1 MQPFTSPTNELLPAT
16 PRISVPVIPAID
28 WRPIRGSLGS
38 VRAGYDD
45 IELFINQLLDEIDTA
60 WNELADERS
69 RGKSAAESGQ
79 HSGSESRGLVSSDDR
94 AASCELL
101 PAVRKSDIT
110 RLDEDDAA
118 QLVQL
123 EHQRVAL
130 QTEVNLLR
138 AQLAAQTDQFAQE
151 RRQTAQE
158 RLAWADELRQL
169 REAIHRQM
177 ETFNLLPAAL
187 RDQSDPRQSRKPT
200 AASATHAA
208 NDPVVG
214 PLLAQ
219 LKTLQRDAERRRK
232 GEAGDDIS
240 ASGQASPADR
250 SHPVRTV

>member
-1 MQPFTSPTNELLPAT
+1 MLPITSPTDELSLES
-16 PRISVPVIPAID
+16 PRIRVPVIPAVD

-45 IELFINQLLDEIDTA
+45 IELFINQLLEEIDTA
-60 WNELADERS
+60 WKELDVERS
-69 RGKSAAESGQ
+69 RDKSPAENEQ
-79 HSGSESRGLVSSDDR
+79 HSGLENRGLIPGNAR
-94 AASCELL
+94 PASGALL
-101 PAVRKSDIT
+101 PIAHAPVPARF
-110 RLDEDDAA
+110 DEDTAA
-118 QLVQL
+118 KIAHL

-177 ETFNLLPAAL
+177 ETFNLLPSAIADTMKS
-187 RDQSDPRQSRKPT
+187 RNARKP
-200 AASATHAA
+200 AAVSPA
-208 NDPVVG
+208 NDPVMG

-219 LKTLQRDAERRRK
+219 LKTLQRDADRRRK
-232 GEAGDDIS
+232 GEIGDDVS
-240 ASGQASPADR
+240 ADGQASADR
-250 SHPVRTV
+250 ATHSAPSD